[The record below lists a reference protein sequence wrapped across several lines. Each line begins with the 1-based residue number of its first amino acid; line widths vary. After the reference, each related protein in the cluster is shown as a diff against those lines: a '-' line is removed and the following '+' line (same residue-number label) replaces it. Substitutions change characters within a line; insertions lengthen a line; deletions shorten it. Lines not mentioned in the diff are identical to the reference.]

1 MQPAPEE
8 YTRHYIVQ
16 ALFRLM
22 AEYEYDKISVKDIA
36 AKAGVGRA
44 TFYRHF
50 KRKEDVI
57 LYYFERSAREYVS
70 TRHIYPRCREDYVD
84 EVTRILGVF
93 RDNKK
98 QFALLERA
106 RLTYIYLDFLND
118 TFARS
123 FEEERP
129 EKNAYLPYMYAGM
142 LYNLSMKWLENDC
155 AESIPE
161 LAAVIVDAIYRV

>member
-106 RLTYIYLDFLND
+106 RLTYIYLDFLH
-118 TFARS
+118 TLLPQL
-123 FEEERP
+123 P
-129 EKNAYLPYMYAGM
+129 EKSLLPCLLTGFA
-142 LYNLSMKWLENDC
+142 LAIIISTINIWIIRKEIMKRT
-155 AESIPE
+155 SIATPK
-161 LAAVIVDAIYRV
+161 